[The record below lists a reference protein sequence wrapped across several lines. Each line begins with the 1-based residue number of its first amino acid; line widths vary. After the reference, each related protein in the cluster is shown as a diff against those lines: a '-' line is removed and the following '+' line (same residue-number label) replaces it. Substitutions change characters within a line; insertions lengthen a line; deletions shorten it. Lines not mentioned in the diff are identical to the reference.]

1 MPTYDKDNKLIK
13 RAGVLKRQG
22 VFIVAGLIVALM
34 SAGGYLYAV
43 EKTTNY
49 LVDNLVNL
57 K

>member
-1 MPTYDKDNKLIK
+1 MPIYDKDNKLIK

-22 VFIVAGLIVALM
+22 VFIVAGLFVALM
-34 SAGGYLYAV
+34 STGGYLYAV

-49 LVDNLVNL
+49 LVENLVHL